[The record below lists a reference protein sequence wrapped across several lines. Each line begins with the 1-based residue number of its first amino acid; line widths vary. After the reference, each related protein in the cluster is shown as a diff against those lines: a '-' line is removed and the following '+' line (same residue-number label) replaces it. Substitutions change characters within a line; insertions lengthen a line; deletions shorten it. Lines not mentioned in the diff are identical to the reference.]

1 MKTEHEYTRALVRE
15 EIEVFEGKVK
25 VLDVREAAKEIW
37 SPEIPHEEDDTEHA
51 HLKNYLSSGLSL
63 TKESPPQKLQCFRN
77 VDSNNEAVA
86 SKTEKIQKDEAPKS
100 SLLVSQKEQRS
111 SSVQAGVQPENSVIS
126 LGQTGSTN
134 MTEGSSQSVSTD
146 LHWSQTL
153 PTTHLLSPTTA
164 VPPRDEKPKSKN
176 DLATTISENM
186 YYEDGSPLPQSTQPS
201 TDAHVHQGTFS
212 TQRVP
217 ASEQSGAFFKVP
229 TTVFPQTFLPDEG
242 HQNRKPSSRVSTG
255 AFGDQENPQKANLHQ
270 GICFS

>member
-1 MKTEHEYTRALVRE
+1 MD
-15 EIEVFEGKVK
+15 I
-25 VLDVREAAKEIW
+25 REAAKEIW
-37 SPEIPHEEDDTEHA
+37 SPEIPYEEDDTEHS
-51 HLKNYLSSGLSL
+51 HLKIYLSSGLSL
-63 TKESPPQKLQCFRN
+63 NEESHPQKLQCFRN
-77 VDSNNEAVA
+77 VHSNNEVVA
-86 SKTEKIQKDEAPKS
+86 SKTEKIQKEEAPKS

-111 SSVQAGVQPENSVIS
+111 SSAQAGVQPENSVIS

-186 YYEDGSPLPQSTQPS
+186 YHEDGSPLQRSTQPT
-201 TDAHVHQGTFS
+201 TDAHDNQGTFS
-212 TQRVP
+212 TQKVP
-217 ASEQSGAFFKVP
+217 VSEQSGAFFKVP
-229 TTVFPQTFLPDEG
+229 TTVLPQTFLPDEG
-242 HQNRKPSSRVSTG
+242 HQNRTPSSRVSAG

-270 GICFS
+270 GTCFS